1 MNLLGSL
8 KSHLNKN
15 IWKKDKSIHSD
26 VEKSLRDIAKDF
38 MKSLGVK
45 APIIDIILTGS
56 MANYNHNKQS
66 DIDVHIVVDLDKFG
80 IQKDL
85 AAAFFDASRRIWNKA
100 HNITVKG
107 HDVEIYVQPEQE
119 LPKNAAS
126 YSLIN
131 SRWLAEPVKISPN
144 YDKEVILK
152 KVKDL
157 SRQIDDAESKNY
169 SLEELNKLKKKISK
183 MRKAGLKSGGEM
195 SNENLIFKVLRRN
208 GYLQKL
214 FKALNT
220 QYDRSMS
227 IIEKRR

>member
-1 MNLLGSL
+1 
-8 KSHLNKN
+8 
-15 IWKKDKSIHSD
+15 
-26 VEKSLRDIAKDF
+26 
-38 MKSLGVK
+38 
-45 APIIDIILTGS
+45 